1 LQANALSSVAGWI
14 SLVVVFMF
22 GFLSDKTNVRGPMV
36 IIAITFFWVFWVA
49 FQQKSVSPDR
59 WLKYGLLVMVQGFNA
74 AYHVSRIANVK
85 ET

>member
-1 LQANALSSVAGWI
+1 
-14 SLVVVFMF
+14 
-22 GFLSDKTNVRGPMV
+22 MV

-74 AYHVSRIANVK
+74 AYHVSHMALTGTQRRLNSIHW
-85 ET
+85 